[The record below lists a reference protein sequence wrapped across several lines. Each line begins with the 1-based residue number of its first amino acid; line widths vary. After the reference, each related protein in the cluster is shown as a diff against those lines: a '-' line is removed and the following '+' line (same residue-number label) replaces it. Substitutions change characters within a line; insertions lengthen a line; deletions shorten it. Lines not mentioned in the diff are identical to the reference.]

1 MIRIAINGF
10 GRIGRSFFREAFG
23 DPEFDIVAIND
34 LADTATLAYLLKY
47 DSVYGR
53 YKKEVVASDGAIVVD
68 GKSVQVFAEKDPTA
82 LPWKELAVD
91 VVVEATGL
99 FASGAKSQAHLN
111 AGAKRVVITAPSPA
125 DGAVTALIGV
135 NDDRFK
141 SPPPITANASC
152 TTNSVAPV
160 MAILHEKF
168 GIQKAGMV
176 TVHGY
181 TATQKLVDGPD
192 GKDMRRGRAAAVNIV
207 PSTTGAAEAVIQAI
221 PALAGKFDA
230 VAVRVPTISGSLSVI
245 TALVEKKTDRNEVNE
260 VFKKAAG
267 ESRWSKILWGNID
280 KTVRKKGRLNS
291 KHSMKKSLTSL
302 VIFFLS
308 GPLALAQYGA
318 ETSPVTNVTK
328 VRTILESIVGWI
340 QIFFYIVAT
349 LMIILAAWSY
359 LTAGGDETKI
369 NGAKSK
375 VIYALIAIAIAVIAG
390 GVVALVKNFVA

>member
-23 DPEFDIVAIND
+23 DPDFEIIAIND

-53 YKKEVVASDGAIVVD
+53 YKKEIVAGDGAIVVD
-68 GKSVQVFAEKDPTA
+68 GKSVQVFAEKDPAA
-82 LPWKELAVD
+82 LPWKKLAID

-99 FASGAKSQAHLN
+99 FAAGAKSQAHLD
-111 AGAKRVVITAPSPA
+111 AGAKHVVITAPSPA
-125 DGAVTALIGV
+125 DGAITALIGV

-141 SPPPITANASC
+141 NPPPITANASC
-152 TTNSVAPV
+152 TTNSAAPV

-230 VAVRVPTISGSLSVI
+230 VAVRVPTISGSLSVM
-245 TALVEKKTDRNEVNE
+245 TALVEKKTDREEVNE
-260 VFKKAAG
+260 VFKKAVG
-267 ESRWSKILWGNID
+267 ESRWSKVLKVTEDPIVSSDILGEPYGAIID
-280 KTVRKKGRLNS
+280 
-291 KHSMKKSLTSL
+291 
-302 VIFFLS
+302 
-308 GPLALAQYGA
+308 LAL
-318 ETSPVTNVTK
+318 TK
-328 VRTILESIVGWI
+328 VVDGNLLEVFSWYDNEAG
-340 QIFFYIVAT
+340 YTAT
-349 LMIILAAWSY
+349 LIEHVRRIAA
-359 LTAGGDETKI
+359 L
-369 NGAKSK
+369 
-375 VIYALIAIAIAVIAG
+375 L
-390 GVVALVKNFVA
+390 